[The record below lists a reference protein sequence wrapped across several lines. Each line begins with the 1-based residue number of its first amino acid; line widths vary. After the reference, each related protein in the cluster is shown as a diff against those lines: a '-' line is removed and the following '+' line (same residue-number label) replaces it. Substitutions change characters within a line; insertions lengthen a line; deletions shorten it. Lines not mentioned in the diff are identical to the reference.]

1 MRRLSPAPLAP
12 VIAAAAL
19 LLSVA
24 GCIPAAPRPEPTQPV
39 RQAPRPAQVAPRPVL
54 GSDWRDW
61 PLTLGDWR
69 YQRTA
74 QGSAAV
80 FGTGGVT
87 RLTLTCDLRT
97 RQIVLGRP
105 AAVAGMVTIRTS
117 STTRN
122 VTTRG
127 VATGAELAL
136 PVADPLLDAMAFSRG
151 RFTVEQAGQ
160 ASLVIPAY
168 AEIGRVI
175 EDCRG

>member
-1 MRRLSPAPLAP
+1 
-12 VIAAAAL
+12 
-19 LLSVA
+19 
-24 GCIPAAPRPEPTQPV
+24 
-39 RQAPRPAQVAPRPVL
+39 
-54 GSDWRDW
+54 
-61 PLTLGDWR
+61 LGDWR